1 MEKYKILIVEDD
13 VDLREGLSF
22 SFSGDGYDVTETG
35 TKKDGLQEIANGGY
49 DIVFLDIEMKDMT
62 GIEVKNILE
71 KSSPFTLIIFIT
83 SHNEQIKDAFGR
95 NVISFISKPFSE
107 ISIRH
112 NIEKAAYLSHN
123 FLPVKIDDNIAVP
136 CEEIL
141 YLCSEQ
147 KYSIFHTKNGNSFSS
162 RKSMKEWAKELE
174 EFNFCPISRSIII
187 NLKHYKKIQEKKVIL
202 HNGISF
208 PISRRYTNLLKQK
221 FDEYVLN
228 MLRI

>member
-1 MEKYKILIVEDD
+1 MKIAICDD
-13 VDLREGLSF
+13 VIEEQNELQTFCQRLGYFDISLF
-22 SFSGDGYDVTETG
+22 SCGEDFLNAPDSSQFH
-35 TKKDGLQEIANGGY
+35 LL
-49 DIVFLDIEMKDMT
+49 FLDIEMKDMT

>member
-1 MEKYKILIVEDD
+1 
-13 VDLREGLSF
+13 
-22 SFSGDGYDVTETG
+22 
-35 TKKDGLQEIANGGY
+35 
-49 DIVFLDIEMKDMT
+49 MKDMT

>member
-1 MEKYKILIVEDD
+1 MKIGLCDDDLQIRTQLLILCKKLGYNDISQFESGEKL
-13 VDLREGLSF
+13 LS
-22 SFSGDGYDVTETG
+22 SNIYLSLT
-35 TKKDGLQEIANGGY
+35 LL
-49 DIVFLDIEMKDMT
+49 FLDIEMKDMT